1 MVLNGDNGA
10 FDQLVKR
17 HSSRVRGFV
26 RRLCRDSDLADDIAQ
41 DAFILAYRRLY
52 QFKGES
58 GLDSW
63 LLGIAYRCFLQH
75 QRKQQ
80 RWPERCEV
88 SDTED
93 DSAGANT
100 TALADHI
107 DLEKALATLSPMQVA
122 ALTLNLSLGYSHAEV
137 AAIMALP
144 LGTTKS
150 TISRGLDKL
159 RTIMNAPPISKT
171 GRS

>member
-26 RRLCRDSDLADDIAQ
+26 RRLCRDRDIADDIAQ

-80 RWPERCEV
+80 RWPEPC
-88 SDTED
+88 D
-93 DSAGANT
+93 DPDAAVNDANT
-100 TALADHI
+100 NASALADHI
-107 DLEKALATLSPMQVA
+107 DLEKALATLNPTQVA
-122 ALTLNLSLGYSHAEV
+122 ALTLNLSMGYSHAEV
-137 AAIMALP
+137 AEIMALP

-150 TISRGLDKL
+150 TISRSLDKL
-159 RTIMNAPPISKT
+159 RTLMNAPPLSGT